1 MIFFYILGYYNLP
14 QDIGSKSEGPNQPKL
29 LTFPSDHTI
38 AKKKT
43 CRFNPEWYKKH
54 PWISYSASANK
65 VFCYA
70 CIHFLPK
77 QKEDIFTVK
86 GFNNWAYAVGDKNKG
101 LDKHGKCD
109 NHLAAVKRW
118 ESYKSNPVS
127 IEERLTPGRP
137 AVVDQ
142 NRAYFAKVVKY
153 IRWFCL

>member
-14 QDIGSKSEGPNQPKL
+14 QDIGSKSEGPSQPKL

-70 CIHFLPK
+70 CIHFLRK
-77 QKEDIFTVK
+77 QKEDRFTVK
-86 GFNNWAYAVGDKNKG
+86 GFNNWAYAVIRIRDWINMENVTTTLLQLK
-101 LDKHGKCD
+101 DGKAISQT
-109 NHLAAVKRW
+109 L
-118 ESYKSNPVS
+118 SPLKS
-127 IEERLTPGRP
+127 
-137 AVVDQ
+137 D
-142 NRAYFAKVVKY
+142 
-153 IRWFCL
+153 